1 VQRRIRRGTR
11 RAVRAR
17 TRTRTNSRMRSL
29 LLRLALPVLALE
41 LLLGPLVAAGNE
53 LLDQAA
59 LFRGVVLV
67 AVLELLQV
75 GDALVGRH
83 RGELRV
89 DRVAVV
95 WGRLLA
101 WLVGHGVYAC
111 K

>member
-1 VQRRIRRGTR
+1 
-11 RAVRAR
+11 
-17 TRTRTNSRMRSL
+17 MRSL
-29 LLRLALPVLALE
+29 LVRLALPVLALE

-59 LFRGVVLV
+59 LFRRVVLV

-75 GDALVGRH
+75 GDALVRRH

-95 WGRLLA
+95 WRGGVSLV
-101 WLVGHGVYAC
+101 WWGLVGLGVLWVRVMEEGFEVRVS
-111 K
+111 